1 MVCARRRKNRLMR
14 CGTPVFSP
22 IEMTEEAA
30 KAMPAEEAAKPMPP
44 PPPADTP
51 PNGELALDA
60 HGRVAVA
67 GADELDY
74 GYRAFDGVADRK
86 SLAALK
92 EDCASAFSARS
103 KKGDEAYSSG
113 STYWVPASA
122 DRAGLCAVERAALD
136 VFELHAR
143 KASFDR
149 ARSGAEWWTLA
160 MERDGGSVAWHF
172 DRDYSLE
179 GDVNL
184 SPHVATVTYLADGG
198 APTVVVPLVSPS
210 DAEKPV
216 AGAGGECFA
225 CRPVAGKHMSFDGR
239 FLHAAPDGVYGEDA
253 SSAGDRVTLLVNV
266 WLDWK
271 PDDADVLPAA
281 VRETLSAARLP
292 ALDFSRERRL
302 RALPVDTAAAAPR
315 AWAFQAGDMA
325 TKIALRV
332 AELPG
337 DAPDAAV
344 LFQGEPGGPPLVDVK
359 PAKKK
364 KKQGA

>member
-1 MVCARRRKNRLMR
+1 M
-14 CGTPVFSP
+14 G
-22 IEMTEEAA
+22 
-30 KAMPAEEAAKPMPP
+30 
-44 PPPADTP
+44 
-51 PNGELALDA
+51 
-60 HGRVAVA
+60 
-67 GADELDY
+67 
-74 GYRAFDGVADRK
+74 
-86 SLAALK
+86 
-92 EDCASAFSARS
+92 SAFSARS

-292 ALDFSRERRL
+292 ALCRRSACALARLERAAASPTSTTTSAAVDRRNRSLRGSRRRPARERPLRTRAQVWPVQQRGRRASA
-302 RALPVDTAAAAPR
+302 RALSGWASSRAQIAAR
-315 AWAFQAGDMA
+315 SEKGHGD
-325 TKIALRV
+325 IER
-332 AELPG
+332 PG
-337 DAPDAAV
+337 EHGRRTV
-344 LFQGEPGGPPLVDVK
+344 RERG
-359 PAKKK
+359 
-364 KKQGA
+364 